1 MKIGFWYNLVGDGIH
16 PVELGRALEE
26 RGFESLFV
34 GEHTNLPVR
43 DEQPLPNEEQAH
55 THPRVA
61 DPLVTLSVIAGVT
74 ERLTLGTSV
83 LLAAQHEPI
92 VTAKAIATLDTFS
105 GGRVVVGVGAG
116 WHDGELRQHG
126 VDPKQKVAVLREHVL
141 AMREIWTKDEA
152 EFHGEHV
159 DFGPLYSWP
168 KPPSGP
174 PVLVGGGKNP
184 AWRKIAEYADGWL
197 PIYLGDPDALVND
210 VAELRA
216 RAADLGRQL
225 PVTVMN
231 APADKDVLARLAEAG
246 VARGLLELPRA
257 DRDTT
262 LRTLDQHAALLPGA
276 THA

>member
-1 MKIGFWYNLVGDGIH
+1 MKIGFWYAFVDEGIH

-26 RGFESLFV
+26 RGFEALFV
-34 GEHTNLPVR
+34 GEHTNLPAQ
-43 DEQPLPNEEQAH
+43 DDQPMPTEDQAR
-55 THPRVA
+55 THPRIT
-61 DPLVTLSVIAGVT
+61 DPLVTLSVLAGAT

-92 VTAKAIATLDTFS
+92 VTAKAIASLDVFS

-126 VDPKQKVAVLREHVL
+126 VDPKKKVAVLREHML
-141 AMREIWTKDEA
+141 AMREIWTRDEA

-174 PVLVGGGKNP
+174 QVLVGGGKNP
-184 AWRKIAEYADGWL
+184 AWRKIAEYGDGWF
-197 PIYLGDPDALVND
+197 PIYMGDPDALIQD
-210 VAELRA
+210 VIELRA
-216 RAADLGRQL
+216 RAADLGREL

-231 APADKDVLARLAEAG
+231 VPPDKDVLAKLTEAG
-246 VARGLLELPRA
+246 IERGLLELSRA

-262 LRTLDQHAALLPGA
+262 LTALDQHLGLL
-276 THA
+276 T

>member
-1 MKIGFWYNLVGDGIH
+1 VKIGFWYAFIDEGIH
-16 PVELGRALEE
+16 PVDLGRGLEE
-26 RGFESLFV
+26 RGFEALFV
-34 GEHTNLPVR
+34 GEHTNLPV
-43 DEQPLPNEEQAH
+43 DDAQSMPTEDQAR
-55 THPRVA
+55 THPRLA

-126 VDPKQKVAVLREHVL
+126 VDPKRKVAALREHML
-141 AMREIWTKDEA
+141 AMRAIWTKDEA

-174 PVLVGGGKNP
+174 QVLVGGGKNP
-184 AWRKIAEYADGWL
+184 AWRKIVEYGDGWF
-197 PIYLGDPDALVND
+197 PIYTGDPDALIKD
-210 VAELRA
+210 IAELRA
-216 RAADLGRQL
+216 RAADLGRTL

-246 VARGLLELPRA
+246 VERGLLELPRS

-262 LRTLDQHAALLPGA
+262 LRVLNQHTALVN
-276 THA
+276 

>member
-1 MKIGFWYNLVGDGIH
+1 MRIGYWYAFVDEGIH
-16 PVELGRALEE
+16 PVDLGRALEE
-26 RGFESLFV
+26 RGFEALFL
-34 GEHTNLPVR
+34 GEHTNLPVH
-43 DEQPLPNEEQAH
+43 DDQPMPGPDQAR
-55 THPRVA
+55 THPRLT
-61 DPLVTLSVIAGVT
+61 DPLVTLSVVAGAT

-92 VTAKAIATLDTFS
+92 VTAKAVATLDAFS
-105 GGRVVVGVGAG
+105 GGRVVLGVGAG
-116 WHDGELRQHG
+116 WHDGELRAHG
-126 VDPKQKVAVLREHVL
+126 VDPKRKVAVLREHVL
-141 AMREIWTKDEA
+141 AMREIWTRDEA

-174 PVLVGGGKNP
+174 RVLVGGGKNP

-197 PIYLGDPDALVND
+197 PIYPGDPEALAED

-216 RAADLGRQL
+216 RAADLGRSL

-231 APADKDVLARLAEAG
+231 APPDKDVLARLAEAG
-246 VARGLLELPRA
+246 VDRALLELPRA

-262 LRTLDQHAALLPGA
+262 LRTIDGHTGLV
-276 THA
+276 T